1 VAKAVAK
8 KNDQH
13 PAQASTPGRL
23 EFRLFGHLEVT
34 LDGRP
39 FKLATPRK
47 SLQVLAYL
55 LLHRGTAVSRE
66 YLAFL
71 LYPDDEENAARAK
84 LRATLSDLV
93 KTLPQPASQYVM
105 VDTDKVSWN
114 PSTEVW
120 LDVDVFDDA
129 ATNRRRLAEAI
140 DLYRDDLLPEIYD
153 EWFEAIRERHRNT
166 YLRCLTERVAEA
178 RRNADLALAIET
190 ARKVLAIDP
199 WREDVVRRIIAM
211 RYEAGD
217 RAGALQEYTS
227 FTKRLQ
233 EEMGAKPMA
242 ETTAVAERI
251 AKDESPGDDEDE
263 PARSVAANGAAIL
276 PFVGRRDEMER
287 LLEMWTRT
295 AGKRG
300 ACAFVGGEAGI
311 GKSRLVLEFARA
323 VEDRGGRVLS
333 GTTSAP
339 EAVPYECI
347 VEAMRS
353 ALPLVAALKP
363 TIELACIAALLP
375 ELHARAE
382 LPNVPRLD
390 AESERIRLFESL
402 FRCAASMA
410 TPRPMLLILE
420 DVHLAQAASLELL
433 QYLLRRISGLPVMV
447 VLTYRDDEGSQQ
459 HSLHRLRREA
469 RVSVGSQSL
478 WLSRL
483 SESEV
488 EELRITV
495 TEATGRSAKSLVA
508 ASNGNPL
515 FLTQIVSD
523 AREGEPAAEPASLQ
537 QVVARRIERLSEPA
551 RTVAEIAA
559 CIGDRFSRDTV
570 REVSAWDEPA
580 LNDALDEL
588 LDRRIVREAGGRGL
602 LEYAFTHN
610 LMLEV
615 VAQSVAPKDA
625 AVRRRRIARVLEELY
640 PERFSEFSPV
650 LAAHYECAGDTANA
664 ARCYLEA
671 IRRSIAIGAPE
682 EARALCARALAL
694 DLQKKVRTELLLE
707 AVTIAARLND
717 RERRSEALCELEGL
731 ARELGNRAILQETL
745 LQQIEFA
752 SATGDAEAQ
761 EVAVRA
767 LRDAVTEGDDAAD
780 AVASLAEAR
789 VELTYGR
796 LAQAFDAAHAALR
809 GSRAAADE
817 PGTVRALCFLAK
829 VEGYRGNLKSATALF
844 DQAAQVAALAADP
857 TLELLALGS
866 GWVVAYQ
873 HRDMARG
880 RALAERSVSVA
891 VKMGDRPSEAQAFG
905 RLGISLLAS
914 DAQIADARRYFAA
927 AVRTYEESGDKIGTA
942 AQAMNQSVLEAR
954 IGFFDRAVAAT
965 EKALRLFEEAVDVRG
980 RLGALAN
987 LIYLRACAADVR
999 GAHDAADR
1007 ALDDVRLHGFG
1018 LLEASVLEN
1027 LAFAEG
1033 SVGNFDRAIE
1043 LAETSFEVRSRSESM
1058 VWSSKTL
1065 ADVAIWY
1072 ANRGKL
1078 DSALDAVTRLL
1089 ADDDAIVR
1097 GADWPSYCYWAAAQ
1111 VLHFAGRAGEAARPL
1126 AKANRLMRESAA
1138 NLEPEDRAQ
1147 FLGLP
1152 FHVDLRGAVESGAW
1166 PDPPR

>member
-1 VAKAVAK
+1 MADVAKAVAK
-8 KNDQH
+8 KDPRQ
-13 PAQASTPGRL
+13 AQATTPGRL

-93 KTLPQPASQYVM
+93 KTLPQPASQYV
-105 VDTDKVSWN
+105 VVNTDKVSWN
-114 PSTEVW
+114 PETEVW
-120 LDVDVFDDA
+120 LDVDVFAHA
-129 ATNRRRLAEAI
+129 AADRRRLAEAI
-140 DLYRDDLLPEIYD
+140 ELYRDDLLPEIYD
-153 EWFEAIRERHRNT
+153 EWLEAIRERHRNA
-166 YLRCLTERVAEA
+166 YLRCLTERISEA
-178 RRNADLALAIET
+178 RRNANLALAIET
-190 ARKVLAIDP
+190 ARKVLALDP
-199 WREDVVRRIIAM
+199 WREDVVRRVIAM

-217 RAGALQEYTS
+217 RAGEMQEYAS
-227 FTKRLQ
+227 FAKRLQ
-233 EEMGAKPMA
+233 DEMGAKPMA
-242 ETTAVAERI
+242 ETTTVAERI
-251 AKDESPGDDEDE
+251 AKDEAPDDEQDE
-263 PARSVAANGAAIL
+263 PTRSVAASGSSIL

-287 LLEMWTRT
+287 LLEMWSRT

-323 VEDRGGRVLS
+323 VEDRGGRVLF

-363 TIELACIAALLP
+363 SIELACLAALLP
-375 ELHARAE
+375 ELHARAT

-410 TPRPMLLILE
+410 TPRPLLLILE

-433 QYLLRRISGLPVMV
+433 QYLLRRIAGLPVMI
-447 VLTYRDDEGSQQ
+447 VLTYREEEGTQL

-483 SESEV
+483 SETDV
-488 EELRITV
+488 EELRITL

-508 ASNGNPL
+508 ASHGNPL

-523 AREGEPAAEPASLQ
+523 AREGDSAAEPASLQ
-537 QVVARRIERLSEPA
+537 QVVARRIERLSDPA
-551 RTVAEIAA
+551 RAVAEIAA

-570 REVSAWDEPA
+570 REVSAWDDAA

-615 VAQSVAPKDA
+615 IAQSIPPRDA

-650 LAAHYECAGDTANA
+650 LAAHYECAGDMANA

-671 IRRSIAIGAPE
+671 IRRSIAIGASE
-682 EARALCARALAL
+682 EGRALCTRALTL
-694 DLQKKVRTELLLE
+694 DVEQRVRAELLLE
-707 AVTIAARLND
+707 DVTVAARLND
-717 RERRSEALCELEGL
+717 RERRSEALRELEGL
-731 ARELGNRAILQETL
+731 ARELGDRSILRQTL
-745 LQQIEFA
+745 LEQIQFA

-767 LRDAVTEGDDAAD
+767 LRDSVTEGDDAGN
-780 AVASLAEAR
+780 AVASLAEAQL
-789 VELTYGR
+789 ELTHGR
-796 LAQAFDAAHAALR
+796 LAQAYDAAQTALR
-809 GSRAAADE
+809 GSRAAGDE
-817 PGTVRALCFLAK
+817 PAAVRALCFLAK

-844 DQAAQVAALAADP
+844 DEAAQVAARAADP
-857 TLELLALGS
+857 ALELLALGS

-873 HRDMARG
+873 HRDM
-880 RALAERSVSVA
+880 ERCRVLSERCVSLA
-891 VKMGDRPSEAQAFG
+891 VKMGDRPG
-905 RLGISLLAS
+905 
-914 DAQIADARRYFAA
+914 
-927 AVRTYEESGDKIGTA
+927 
-942 AQAMNQSVLEAR
+942 
-954 IGFFDRAVAAT
+954 
-965 EKALRLFEEAVDVRG
+965 
-980 RLGALAN
+980 
-987 LIYLRACAADVR
+987 
-999 GAHDAADR
+999 
-1007 ALDDVRLHGFG
+1007 
-1018 LLEASVLEN
+1018 
-1027 LAFAEG
+1027 
-1033 SVGNFDRAIE
+1033 
-1043 LAETSFEVRSRSESM
+1043 
-1058 VWSSKTL
+1058 
-1065 ADVAIWY
+1065 
-1072 ANRGKL
+1072 
-1078 DSALDAVTRLL
+1078 
-1089 ADDDAIVR
+1089 
-1097 GADWPSYCYWAAAQ
+1097 
-1111 VLHFAGRAGEAARPL
+1111 
-1126 AKANRLMRESAA
+1126 
-1138 NLEPEDRAQ
+1138 
-1147 FLGLP
+1147 
-1152 FHVDLRGAVESGAW
+1152 
-1166 PDPPR
+1166 